1 VGRQLVSVV
10 TPSYNQAPFL
20 EETLRSVL
28 DQDYPELEY
37 LVVDDGSTDG
47 SVEIIR
53 RYDDRLAWWTTQEN
67 AGQPAAINR
76 GMARA
81 RGEYLAYLNSDDTLL
96 PGALRRVAGA
106 IDPARGRHVVFGRC
120 LYIDEDDRTLGH
132 DDTLLPGAISRMVAE
147 LEAEPSLLFVY
158 GDSVLTDEASQETG
172 LLEARPLDMAA
183 MVRACDCHIPQPS
196 SLWRRRAWELA
207 GPFNEGGYYF
217 FDWEFFLKASGF
229 GPGKRISVPL
239 STYRL
244 HPESKSIAAPLPKAR
259 EYVRLADEVFVSPSF
274 PAYLGGAVRQGRSS
288 AYLRAGDYF
297 YWALELGL
305 ARRYLFRGLAL
316 YPRNTSRRSLGLAAK
331 SLLPRSLV
339 ERLRARR
346 WERRE
351 AAVSA

>member
-1 VGRQLVSVV
+1 MGWPIVSVV

-53 RYDDRLAWWTTQEN
+53 RYEDRLAWWTAQEN

-96 PGALRRVAGA
+96 PGA
-106 IDPARGRHVVFGRC
+106 
-120 LYIDEDDRTLGH
+120 
-132 DDTLLPGAISRMVAE
+132 ISRMVAE
-147 LEAEPSLLFVY
+147 LEADPTLLFVY

-274 PAYLGGAVRQGRSS
+274 PEYLSGAVRQGRSS

-351 AAVSA
+351 AAMPA

>member
-1 VGRQLVSVV
+1 MGRPIVSVV

-53 RYDDRLAWWTTQEN
+53 RYEDRLAWWTTQEN

-96 PGALRRVAGA
+96 PGA
-106 IDPARGRHVVFGRC
+106 
-120 LYIDEDDRTLGH
+120 
-132 DDTLLPGAISRMVAE
+132 ISRMVAE
-147 LEAEPSLLFVY
+147 LQADPSLLFVY

-207 GPFNEGGYYF
+207 GPFNESGYYF

-259 EYVRLADEVFVSPSF
+259 EYVRLADEVFPVL
-274 PAYLGGAVRQGRSS
+274 PAYLTPAVRQGRSS

-297 YWALELGL
+297 YWALELRL

-316 YPRNTSRRSLGLAAK
+316 YPRNASRRSLGLAAK

-346 WERRE
+346 WERRGS
-351 AAVSA
+351 AVPA

>member
-81 RGEYLAYLNSDDTLL
+81 RGEYLAYLNS
-96 PGALRRVAGA
+96 
-106 IDPARGRHVVFGRC
+106 
-120 LYIDEDDRTLGH
+120 